1 MYAIVRAEGI
11 YLRRLTSPS
20 RSAVFPTR
28 AVAALTALAGALVAA
43 LVFAPDMLATRGR
56 DSDLADRH
64 NLVDDLCDAFIGYWR
79 SGKEQYSPDLERV
92 VDYWFRYN
100 VVKGLITSVLLI
112 VLVALASLL
121 WRTFLRDGGP
131 GRVRRIAL
139 VTAGISVVGFALFA
153 LWTVVASLQG
163 ATAPFASIL
172 PLLGDASNGALA
184 DTVDQIKQQL
194 TDSAGGSEQTRPALE
209 GIVSDYVRFHVV
221 REIAAAPIAFVFM
234 GASVMLWN
242 KFARVGST
250 DRRTRRVLGSF
261 AVSST
266 VFSLFFI
273 LIFAVN
279 RATAADPNPG
289 LLNFFNGSW

>member
-1 MYAIVRAEGI
+1 M
-11 YLRRLTSPS
+11 
-20 RSAVFPTR
+20 
-28 AVAALTALAGALVAA
+28 
-43 LVFAPDMLATRGR
+43 
-56 DSDLADRH
+56 
-64 NLVDDLCDAFIGYWR
+64 
-79 SGKEQYSPDLERV
+79 
-92 VDYWFRYN
+92 
-100 VVKGLITSVLLI
+100 
-112 VLVALASLL
+112 
-121 WRTFLRDGGP
+121 
-131 GRVRRIAL
+131 RRIAL